1 MSRRGAGAVT
11 AGRIM
16 PREVVA
22 SMALAALL
30 LAGPEPAWA
39 YIGPGAGISMIG
51 TVLALLGAIVL
62 AITGLLWYSEAKPTG
77 EGSGFVTRAT
87 VMPFER
93 GTPPSTRRAG
103 TSRPD
108 EVVPGATLLSA
119 SSYAAIVDRPEFAA
133 EPLAPIA
140 VKGKREPVRVYAIH
154 ANAAAPAAAARTA

>member
-62 AITGLLWYSEAKPTG
+62 AITGLLWYPIKRLRTKARAKRSRQAKEA
-77 EGSGFVTRAT
+77 
-87 VMPFER
+87 
-93 GTPPSTRRAG
+93 
-103 TSRPD
+103 
-108 EVVPGATLLSA
+108 A
-119 SSYAAIVDRPEFAA
+119 S
-133 EPLAPIA
+133 
-140 VKGKREPVRVYAIH
+140 
-154 ANAAAPAAAARTA
+154 